1 MLIPLLLSP
10 SLCPLPLPLPPAVA
24 LCVSV
29 GGRRPAVGRRTRR
42 ADPISSTPSIC
53 RGRTNDEPCWP
64 CPRRFTAKRVIYW
77 RYWSTALVRL
87 QPGLARRDTAGPARK
102 APCGDASVHR
112 RAPTLSIELQ
122 QALQRLPVVTNDHQ
136 RAPVFTSG
144 RRLSLAVHWGSPVIA
159 SFHWPS
165 PAITSDHQ
173 RSPAVTS
180 DHRRS
185 PAVTGGHRS
194 RQRCAVAAAAPCPP
208 VRETAPF
215 CRRRA
220 ASDCRDFSDRLPAHP
235 RFALTALFASSVA
248 PAKEATGARR
258 PAELMTILIHD
269 TL

>member
-1 MLIPLLLSP
+1 M
-10 SLCPLPLPLPPAVA
+10 
-24 LCVSV
+24 

-173 RSPAVTS
+173 RSPAIPSDHQRSPAITSDPQRSPEITS
-180 DHRRS
+180 DHQRSPAITGGHQRS
-185 PAVTGGHRS
+185 PAVTGGHRRS
-194 RQRCAVAAAAPCPP
+194 PVEAAV
-208 VRETAPF
+208 
-215 CRRRA
+215 RRRGGRSLPTGPGNGA
-220 ASDCRDFSDRLPAHP
+220 LLPA
-235 RFALTALFASSVA
+235 SSR
-248 PAKEATGARR
+248 E
-258 PAELMTILIHD
+258 
-269 TL
+269 